1 MSKDVTIPKPLTSGA
16 TDVPN
21 APQGGTVDDLP
32 AGYSR
37 PNTSDDLPPGYSRP
51 GVAQAPQAPAP
62 PSTTATDR
70 IASPQG
76 TSTGTISAAP
86 TGVNA
91 WLGNAENDLLH
102 GGQGTFIGKTL
113 HALGANPHGLES
125 GVSPAT
131 AQFMGSPVLG
141 TLHAV
146 QGVAETPQHPIA
158 GPLKTASGALQAA
171 TIPLSFVSPEVQAL
185 QDSSMV
191 SRIRQAALPTT
202 EEAGKLFQ
210 PIAAAAQNTPI
221 ETGPA
226 RAIAE
231 EAKRYA
237 DAGATMPKV
246 LSRFLKA
253 TQAPE
258 VPEVPEMASRGAIP
272 GNMAAPSEAL
282 PSAVEN
288 GQPMT
293 TPFSD
298 TEGAAR
304 TIARDP
310 NLPPTPGQKPPVSV
324 AALSERPGK
333 TILSIKVNGV
343 RAGRMS
349 LTPMPELGDGAVEI
363 STSQL
368 DKSFRGKGNGTAAYQ
383 QAIEYARSKG
393 VKTLFSDNQVKPGAA
408 NVWDS
413 MVQKGQAVWDTA
425 TQRYKIDL
433 ASTPPPGQMLYP
445 EGRLFAQNAGR
456 LSASDRLASTPNMQR
471 LTSQFY
477 GALRD
482 ANRSA
487 AESIGM
493 GKEYD
498 AAMSKYAGAANREKL
513 MQNLG
518 EFAKN
523 EVVKWAIRGGIA
535 GAAGAGVYK
544 ATH

>member
-1 MSKDVTIPKPLTSGA
+1 MS
-16 TDVPN
+16 VP
-21 APQGGTVDDLP
+21 PQPELP
-32 AGYSR
+32 
-37 PNTSDDLPPGYSRP
+37 
-51 GVAQAPQAPAP
+51 
-62 PSTTATDR
+62 
-70 IASPQG
+70 
-76 TSTGTISAAP
+76 
-86 TGVNA
+86 
-91 WLGNAENDLLH
+91 
-102 GGQGTFIGKTL
+102 
-113 HALGANPHGLES
+113 
-125 GVSPAT
+125 
-131 AQFMGSPVLG
+131 
-141 TLHAV
+141 
-146 QGVAETPQHPIA
+146 
-158 GPLKTASGALQAA
+158 GPLRPAA
-171 TIPLSFVSPEVQAL
+171 GLSERRSIPR
-185 QDSSMV
+185 SMTM
-191 SRIRQAALPTT
+191 SQSDLEAAIKNRKP
-202 EEAGKLFQ
+202 
-210 PIAAAAQNTPI
+210 
-221 ETGPA
+221 
-226 RAIAE
+226 
-231 EAKRYA
+231 
-237 DAGATMPKV
+237 V
-246 LSRFLKA
+246 
-253 TQAPE
+253 
-258 VPEVPEMASRGAIP
+258 
-272 GNMAAPSEAL
+272 
-282 PSAVEN
+282 
-288 GQPMT
+288 T
-293 TPFSD
+293 TPFDD
-298 TEGAAR
+298 TIGAR
-304 TIARDP
+304 ETMNRDT
-310 NLPPTPGQKPPVSV
+310 NMPPTPGQKPPVSV

-333 TILSIKVNGV
+333 TILGIKVNGV

-368 DKSFRGKGNGTAAYQ
+368 DKNFQGKGNGTAAYQ

-393 VKTLFSDNQVKPGAA
+393 VKTLFSDDQVKPGAA

-471 LTSQFY
+471 LTGQFY
-477 GALRD
+477 VALRD

-544 ATH
+544 ATHYWKARNLFPRRLVIAQNLLARPPPPR